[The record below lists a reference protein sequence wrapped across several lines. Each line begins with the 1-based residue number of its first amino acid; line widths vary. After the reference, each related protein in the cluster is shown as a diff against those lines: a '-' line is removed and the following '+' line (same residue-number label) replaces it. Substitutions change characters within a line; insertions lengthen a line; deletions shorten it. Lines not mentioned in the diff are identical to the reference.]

1 MKSGNKPDPL
11 EIKKRKG
18 AVSKSLSSIL
28 PSAAEYGGQIPT
40 APIDF
45 SRELEQEWIK
55 IWEAIK
61 FYASPIGDSEIVR
74 RLCELRIE
82 AREMRK
88 IIDAEGMLSY
98 GYKGQP
104 RPHPLLNPLRTLEKS
119 ILALEDRLSLNPLDR
134 SRLGYVEVK
143 KTSVLDELVTK
154 RLKRE
159 IKTNSSAKKER

>member
-1 MKSGNKPDPL
+1 
-11 EIKKRKG
+11 
-18 AVSKSLSSIL
+18 
-28 PSAAEYGGQIPT
+28 
-40 APIDF
+40 
-45 SRELEQEWIK
+45 
-55 IWEAIK
+55 
-61 FYASPIGDSEIVR
+61 
-74 RLCELRIE
+74 
-82 AREMRK
+82 MRK

-104 RPHPLLNPLRTLEKS
+104 RRHPLLNPLRTLEKS